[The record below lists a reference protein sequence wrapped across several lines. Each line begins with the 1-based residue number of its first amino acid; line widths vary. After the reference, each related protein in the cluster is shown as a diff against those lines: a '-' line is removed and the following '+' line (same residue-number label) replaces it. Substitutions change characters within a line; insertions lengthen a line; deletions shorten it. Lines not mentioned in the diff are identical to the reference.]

1 MQNTP
6 TEHEKLL
13 RDIERLL
20 AEAPDEASR
29 RDLERLRESIN
40 SPAMLEMAK
49 DIDSSKPRKRGELV
63 LEFHDPLLPSFVTAT
78 GCVFASAT
86 CIYAIV
92 QGLESPVINF
102 AGSPLNLWIVAVFAG
117 AVLAAFTAMSFTLR
131 FIVRFTTEGMVSRSH
146 GERWKLLRTGAMA
159 WKNIRSLVERTSD
172 RVLEVHAAD
181 GEVYDIPMRLVNYLI
196 LKDHLENMVRLYGDQ
211 PVAETR

>member
-1 MQNTP
+1 
-6 TEHEKLL
+6 
-13 RDIERLL
+13 
-20 AEAPDEASR
+20 
-29 RDLERLRESIN
+29 
-40 SPAMLEMAK
+40 
-49 DIDSSKPRKRGELV
+49 
-63 LEFHDPLLPSFVTAT
+63 
-78 GCVFASAT
+78 
-86 CIYAIV
+86 
-92 QGLESPVINF
+92 
-102 AGSPLNLWIVAVFAG
+102 
-117 AVLAAFTAMSFTLR
+117 
-131 FIVRFTTEGMVSRSH
+131 MVSRSH